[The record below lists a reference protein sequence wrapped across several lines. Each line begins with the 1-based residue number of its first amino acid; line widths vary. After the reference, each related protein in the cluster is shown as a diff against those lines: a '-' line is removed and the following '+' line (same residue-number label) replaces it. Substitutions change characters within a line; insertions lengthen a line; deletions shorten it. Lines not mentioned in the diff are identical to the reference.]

1 MAYSQVRRIQ
11 NRRQWRGALPF
22 ALAALVLT
30 VVACSGGGQ
39 SVANK
44 ADTDYM
50 DQQTAI
56 LNRGQP
62 LHLYD
67 YSQDRASFVAI
78 YDARVQGK
86 ATYSV
91 SVPQNGGGRGWY
103 ECPSRGYPI
112 PADTQLTNPE
122 RITNAYAGSSA
133 YVTIPQ
139 AEPNGTFSGNGA
151 NGTYMQCVDTD
162 GSLYTVYSEPPVLT
176 FPFAVVW
183 KGDHYEKANPNDRA
197 SFALPTPPVA
207 LAQPQTFV
215 PTPVTKP

>member
-1 MAYSQVRRIQ
+1 MAYSRVRRLHSY
-11 NRRQWRGALPF
+11 RWRGAIPF
-22 ALAALVLT
+22 MLSALVLAA
-30 VVACSGGGQ
+30 VACSGGQ

-44 ADTDYM
+44 SDTDYM

-56 LNRGQP
+56 LSRGQP

-67 YSQDRASFVAI
+67 YSQDRASFIAI

-122 RITNAYAGSSA
+122 RLVNPYNTSYLT
-133 YVTIPQ
+133 VPQ
-139 AEPNGTFSGNGA
+139 AEPNGTFSGGGA
-151 NGTYMQCVDTD
+151 SGTYMQCVDTD
-162 GSLYTVYSEPPVLT
+162 GSLYTVYSEPPVMT
-176 FPFAVVW
+176 FPFAVAW

-197 SFALPTPPVA
+197 SFALPTPPVTTA
-207 LAQPQTFV
+207 SPQTFV
-215 PTPVTKP
+215 YPTPAATAKP